1 MLRRSI
7 LLLTGLVLGP
17 ALTTGCAKGPPPGP
31 NLATP
36 YRVQGQIKF
45 PDGTP
50 LRGGIIYFTP
60 LEIKSWG
67 KVRYEGAGLI
77 DSQGKYKIGFGG
89 DDTGVP
95 AGEYKVTIEPR
106 EYQELANSNSERIPK
121 RYRGKSDTPL
131 TVTVE
136 EKDNTFDFVL
146 N

>member
-17 ALTTGCAKGPPPGP
+17 ALTTGCGKGPPAGP

-36 YRVQGQIKF
+36 YRVQGQIQF
-45 PDGTP
+45 ANGTP

-60 LEIKSWG
+60 LETKAG
-67 KVRYEGAGLI
+67 RKVRYEGAGLI
-77 DSQGKYKIGFGG
+77 DRQGKYKIGFGG
-89 DDTGVP
+89 DDAGVP

-106 EYQELANSNSERIPK
+106 EYQELPNSNSDRIPK

-136 EKDNTFDFVL
+136 EKENTFDFIL